1 MANHTS
7 FSVFNR
13 KAEHEALFSNRTN
26 VTAPTFTRPGKALA
40 YDPRLLAIKPPG
52 LSKSSRPLWSTVSIA
67 LWSTVSIYL
76 VDRFYRYGRLFPIYG
91 EPFLYSPRVYHLL
104 LLLLQAVRMR
114 AGGAGPGRK
123 DLWRWQA
130 AHRTPPRHA
139 ASHYAALH
147 HVPLCIYS
155 LPRMKL
161 RLMPA

>member
-1 MANHTS
+1 MVDRFYRA
-7 FSVFNR
+7 V
-13 KAEHEALFSNRTN
+13 
-26 VTAPTFTRPGKALA
+26 
-40 YDPRLLAIKPPG
+40 
-52 LSKSSRPLWSTVSIA
+52 
-67 LWSTVSIYL
+67 